1 MKRYN
6 SLPLYRQ
13 CIALVVIIEK
23 AMTKTSR
30 QYRFTMGER
39 LVTLAL
45 RLPMDF
51 MNGWNE
57 PDAARKTALCI
68 RFVRHLQQLKIT
80 LDVAH
85 ELGLFYHADFPPILE
100 AVDSIERQINGLLN
114 KNAKVSDT
122 TGVR

>member
-1 MKRYN
+1 MKRYD

-13 CIALVVIIEK
+13 CITLVVIIEK
-23 AMTKTSR
+23 AMAKTTR

-39 LVTLAL
+39 LVALAL

-51 MNGWNE
+51 MDIWNE
-57 PDAARKTALCI
+57 QDTAVKGSLCI
-68 RFVRHLQQLKIT
+68 RFVRHLQQLKMT

>member
-1 MKRYN
+1 M
-6 SLPLYRQ
+6 
-13 CIALVVIIEK
+13 A
-23 AMTKTSR
+23 KTTR

-39 LVTLAL
+39 LVALAL

-51 MNGWNE
+51 MDIWNE
-57 PDAARKTALCI
+57 QNTAVKGGLCI
-68 RFVRHLQQLKIT
+68 RFIRHLQQLKMT

>member
-1 MKRYN
+1 MKRYD

-57 PDAARKTALCI
+57 PDAA
-68 RFVRHLQQLKIT
+68 
-80 LDVAH
+80 
-85 ELGLFYHADFPPILE
+85 
-100 AVDSIERQINGLLN
+100 
-114 KNAKVSDT
+114 
-122 TGVR
+122 